1 MSDTA
6 AAPPGG
12 GGFLERYFKFDRH
25 GTTLGRDTM
34 AGATTFVV
42 MSYIIFVNPQILSF
56 AGIDGLSEIGL
67 PFNQVLAATC
77 LVAGVMTIIMGLYT
91 NKAYAIAPGL
101 GLNAVVAFSLVAGE
115 GLSFPAA
122 MGLVVVEGIAVT
134 ILVLTGMRERIM
146 DAIPLDLKK
155 AIAIGIGLFIAFIG
169 LTSSGLVV
177 RGEGTVVDLA
187 PLTTWPVFVTLFGL
201 AFTIVLR
208 ARGVR
213 GDLLIGIVATTIL
226 ATIINEASD
235 GGAGFT
241 AGASWPGDVYETP
254 DLSLLGEFNFDAFT
268 ELAFISAIVWAFSLF
283 LADFFDT
290 MGTLV
295 GVGKP
300 AGYLDENGRMEDI
313 RKPLLVDSLAAV
325 AGGAASTSS
334 ATTYIE
340 SASGV
345 SVGGRT
351 GWVAVVAGALF
362 FPFMFIAPIIGMV
375 PPQATAPA
383 LILVGFL
390 MMSVLTEAEEDA
402 EGRQDG
408 RKLAGIDFTD
418 LAIGLGA
425 ALTIMFMPFAFSIT
439 DGIGMGFLAYT
450 IARTAQGRAREIH
463 PFMWLASAMFVLY
476 FAVPILQDTFDWI

>member
-1 MSDTA
+1 MSETA
-6 AAPPGG
+6 ARLEDGV
-12 GGFLERYFKFDRH
+12 LERRFKFAAN
-25 GTTLGRDTM
+25 GTTLARDSM
-34 AGATTFVV
+34 AGVTTFIV

-56 AGIDGLSEIGL
+56 AGIEGLSDIGL

-77 LVAGVMTIIMGLYT
+77 LVAGVMTVAMGLYT

-101 GLNAVVAFSLVAGE
+101 GLNAVVAFSLVANA

-134 ILVLTGMRERIM
+134 ILVLTGMREKIM

-169 LTSSGLVV
+169 LRSAGVV
-177 RGEGTVVDLA
+177 VPGEGTPVTLGR
-187 PLTTWPVFVTLFGL
+187 LTTWPILVTFVGL
-201 AFTIVLR
+201 VLTIALR

-213 GDLLIGIVATTIL
+213 GDLLIGIVFTTIL
-226 ATIINEASD
+226 ATVINEAAGND
-235 GGAGFT
+235 AGFS
-241 AGASWPGDVYETP
+241 AGAAWPGDVYETP
-254 DLSLLGEFNFDAFT
+254 DLGLLGNFNFDAFT
-268 ELAFISAIVWAFSLF
+268 ELAFISAVVWAFSLF

-300 AGYLDENGRMEDI
+300 AGYLDKEGRMPDI

-340 SASGV
+340 SAAGV
-345 SVGGRT
+345 GVGGRT
-351 GWVAVVAGALF
+351 GWVAVVCGALF
-362 FPFMFIAPIIGMV
+362 FPFMFFAPIIGMV

-383 LILVGFL
+383 LIIVGFL
-390 MMSVLTEAEEDA
+390 MMSALTEAEDLA
-402 EGRQDG
+402 EEGYRG
-408 RKLAGIDFTD
+408 RKLAGIDFSELGVG
-418 LAIGLGA
+418 LAA
-425 ALTIMFMPFAFSIT
+425 ALTIMIMPFTFSIT
-439 DGIGMGFLAYT
+439 NGIGMGF
-450 IARTAQGRAREIH
+450 IAFVVVRAAQGRSKEVH
-463 PFMWLASAMFVLY
+463 PFMWIASAAFLLY
-476 FAVPILQDTFDWI
+476 FLVPFLQDTFDWI

>member
-1 MSDTA
+1 MSETA
-6 AAPPGG
+6 ARLEDGL
-12 GGFLERYFKFDRH
+12 LERRFKFAAS
-25 GTTLGRDTM
+25 GTTLARDTM
-34 AGATTFVV
+34 AGVTTFIV

-56 AGIDGLSEIGL
+56 AGIEGLSDIGL
-67 PFNQVLAATC
+67 PFNEVLAATC
-77 LVAGVMTIIMGLYT
+77 LVAGVMTVAMGLYT

-122 MGLVVVEGIAVT
+122 MGLIVVEGIAVT

-169 LTSSGLVV
+169 LRSAGIVV
-177 RGEGTVVDLA
+177 QGEGTPVTLGR
-187 PLTTWPVFVTLFGL
+187 LTTWPILVTFVGL
-201 AFTIVLR
+201 ILTIALR

-213 GDLLIGIVATTIL
+213 GDLLIGIVVTTIL
-226 ATIINEASD
+226 ATVINEAAGND
-235 GGAGFT
+235 AGFT
-241 AGASWPGDVYETP
+241 AGAAWPGDVYETP
-254 DLSLLGEFNFDAFT
+254 DLGLLGEFNFDAFT
-268 ELAFISAIVWAFSLF
+268 ELAFISAVVWAFSLF

-300 AGYLDENGRMEDI
+300 AGYLDKDGRMPDI

-340 SASGV
+340 SAAGV
-345 SVGGRT
+345 GVGGRT
-351 GWVAVVAGALF
+351 GWVAVVCGALF
-362 FPFMFIAPIIGMV
+362 FPFMFFAPIIGMV

-383 LILVGFL
+383 LIIVGFL
-390 MMSVLTEAEEDA
+390 MMSALTEAEEVA
-402 EGRQDG
+402 EEGYRG
-408 RKLAGIDFTD
+408 RKLAGIDFSELGVG
-418 LAIGLGA
+418 LAA
-425 ALTIMFMPFAFSIT
+425 ALTIMIMPFTFSIT
-439 DGIGMGFLAYT
+439 NGIGMGF
-450 IARTAQGRAREIH
+450 IAFVVVRAAQGRAKDVH
-463 PFMWLASAMFVLY
+463 PFMWIASAAFLLY
-476 FAVPILQDTFDWI
+476 FLVPFLQDTFDWI

>member
-6 AAPPGG
+6 ARLEAGG
-12 GGFLERYFKFDRH
+12 TSFLERYFRFAAN

-34 AGATTFVV
+34 AGVTTFIV

-56 AGIDGLSEIGL
+56 AGIEGLSELGL
-67 PFNQVLAATC
+67 PFNQVLAVTC
-77 LVAGVMTIIMGLYT
+77 LVAGVMTILMGLYT

-122 MGLVVVEGIAVT
+122 MGLIVVEGIAVT
-134 ILVLTGMRERIM
+134 ALVLTGYRERIM

-169 LTSSGLVV
+169 LTSSGVVV
-177 RGEGTVVDLA
+177 RGEGTVVDLGR
-187 PLTTWPVFVTLFGL
+187 LTTWPIAVTFFGL
-201 AFTIVLR
+201 ILTVALR

-213 GDLLIGIVATTIL
+213 GDLLIGIIAATVL
-226 ATIINEASD
+226 AVIVNEASGND
-235 GGAGFT
+235 AGFT
-241 AGASWPGDVYETP
+241 AGAAWPGDVYETP
-254 DLSLLGEFNFDAFT
+254 DLALLGNFNFDAFT
-268 ELAFISAIVWAFSLF
+268 ELAFISAVVWAFSLF

-295 GVGKP
+295 GVGKQ
-300 AGYLDENGRMEDI
+300 AGYLDKDGRMPEI

-325 AGGAASTSS
+325 AGGAASSSS

-351 GWVAVVAGALF
+351 GWVAVVCGALF
-362 FPFMFIAPIIGMV
+362 FPFMFFAPIIGMV

-383 LILVGFL
+383 LIIVGFL
-390 MMSVLTEAEEDA
+390 MISQLTEWEEDA
-402 EGRQDG
+402 DG
-408 RKLAGIDFTD
+408 NRIRKVSGIDFTD
-418 LAIGLGA
+418 LAIGLA
-425 ALTIMFMPFAFSIT
+425 ATLTIMIMPFTFSIT
-439 DGIGMGFLAYT
+439 DGIGMGFLAYVV
-450 IARTAQGRAREIH
+450 ARSAQGKTRDIH
-463 PFMWLASAMFVLY
+463 PFMWIASAAFALY
-476 FAVPILQDTFDWI
+476 FLVPLLQDTFDWI

>member
-1 MSDTA
+1 MSNA
-6 AAPPGG
+6 AARVESGL
-12 GGFLERYFKFDRH
+12 LERRFKFAEN
-25 GTTLGRDTM
+25 GTTIARDTM
-34 AGATTFVV
+34 AGVTTFIV

-56 AGIDGLSEIGL
+56 AGIDGLEEIGL
-67 PFNQVLAATC
+67 PFNQVLAVTC

-91 NKAYAIAPGL
+91 NMAYAIAPGL

-134 ILVLTGMRERIM
+134 ILVLTGVREKIM

-155 AIAIGIGLFIAFIG
+155 AIAIGIGFFIAFIG
-169 LTSSGLVV
+169 LRSAGVIV
-177 RGEGTVVDLA
+177 PGEGVPVELA
-187 PLTTWPVFVTLFGL
+187 RLTTWPIAVTFFGL
-201 AFTIVLR
+201 ILTVMLR

-213 GDLLIGIVATTIL
+213 GDLLIGIIATTIL
-226 ATIINEASD
+226 ATIINEAVS
-235 GGAGFT
+235 GGVGFAPGT
-241 AGASWPGDVYETP
+241 ASWPDDVYETP
-254 DLSLLGEFNFDAFT
+254 DLALLGNFNFDAFT

-300 AGYLDENGRMEDI
+300 AGYLDRDGRMRDI

-325 AGGAASTSS
+325 AGGASSASS

-345 SVGGRT
+345 AVGGRT
-351 GWVAVVAGALF
+351 GWVAVVCGALF

-383 LILVGFL
+383 LILVAFM
-390 MMSVLTEAEEDA
+390 MMSVLTELEEDA
-402 EGRQDG
+402 EGKDDR

-418 LAIGLGA
+418 FAVGLGA
-425 ALTIMFMPFAFSIT
+425 ALTIIFMPLAFSIT
-439 DGIGMGFLAYT
+439 DGIGMGFLAFV
-450 IARTAQGRAREIH
+450 IVRLAQGRSRDVH
-463 PFMWLASAMFVLY
+463 PFMWIASFAFLLY
-476 FAVPILQDTFDWI
+476 FLVPLGQDSFGWM